1 MDINQILKEIDQRAT
16 RYEMNKGSLQGVL
29 DYNPELDLEE
39 GMKEEENRT
48 TNTCVKSDIAGF
60 ICITP
65 IILGAF
71 LLFGFTVYKM
81 VVSALEVSGHYES

>member
-1 MDINQILKEIDQRAT
+1 
-16 RYEMNKGSLQGVL
+16 MNKGSLQGVL
-29 DYNPELDLEE
+29 DYDPELDLEE
-39 GMKEEENRT
+39 GMKEEANRT

-71 LLFGFTVYKM
+71 LLFGYTVYKM
-81 VVSALEVSGHYES
+81 VVSALEVHDNKSS